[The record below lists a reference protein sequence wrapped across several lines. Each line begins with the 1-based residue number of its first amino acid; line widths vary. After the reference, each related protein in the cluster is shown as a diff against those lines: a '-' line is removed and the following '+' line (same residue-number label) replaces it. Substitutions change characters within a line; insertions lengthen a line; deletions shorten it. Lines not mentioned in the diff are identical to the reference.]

1 MAEEYSIVY
10 VCVYTH
16 HVFLI
21 HSPVNGQ
28 LGYFHV
34 LAIVNSGGMNTGV
47 RVSFWIEFSS
57 DICPG
62 VGLLEAL
69 FLVFFTCI
77 LFSIVAA
84 PIRIP
89 TSSVERLP
97 SLHTLASIYCV

>member
-47 RVSFWIEFSS
+47 RVSF
-57 DICPG
+57 
-62 VGLLEAL
+62 
-69 FLVFFTCI
+69 
-77 LFSIVAA
+77 
-84 PIRIP
+84 
-89 TSSVERLP
+89 
-97 SLHTLASIYCV
+97 